1 MYYYVLKSIMFGD
14 FFIIFDK
21 EWFWSLKNFI
31 KGKNLCQF
39 FGVFCDFKLILVW
52 D

>member
-1 MYYYVLKSIMFGD
+1 MFNKVIINNEIGVINMYYYVLKSIMFGD

-31 KGKNLCQF
+31 KGKNLC
-39 FGVFCDFKLILVW
+39 
-52 D
+52 

>member
-1 MYYYVLKSIMFGD
+1 MFNKVIISNEIGVINVYYYVLKSIMFGD

-31 KGKNLCQF
+31 KGKNLC
-39 FGVFCDFKLILVW
+39 
-52 D
+52 